1 MANVLLEGWTGEQSV
16 GQRLETLFYSGYKP
30 SGEEC
35 HWGRG
40 SIEEKEAKD
49 PSEQTARK
57 ILPFWVRI
65 SLTKVSARKHK
76 AEQEKKKIS
85 VKSRRAKLCPCTVT
99 YSQPFVLCHHSMTSR
114 YESRLC

>member
-76 AEQEKKKIS
+76 AEQEKKNLS
-85 VKSRRAKLCPCTVT
+85 QVT
-99 YSQPFVLCHHSMTSR
+99 QSETLSMYSHLFPTICALSSQHD
-114 YESRLC
+114 